1 VSTDFQ
7 QARVTLGARL
17 QELRAEAGHNQR
29 QLAERLGWP
38 QSKVSKLES
47 GKQTPTAEDL
57 RAWAAGVGA
66 PDAAGELVARLRGF
80 ETRYRTW
87 KRQLAAGHRARQEL
101 GSTELSR
108 SQTVRCFEPAIIPGL
123 MQTADYARCVFTK
136 NADFRETPRDTEDA
150 VRARL
155 KRQEALY
162 DRDRRSHF
170 LVWEAALHTLL
181 SPRQIMASQLDRL
194 GGLIGLDTVSLGII
208 PLRAPMRRSPGHGFM
223 IYDERL
229 VTVETLNTE
238 MWLDDAA
245 DVQLYLKAWEWLN
258 DTAVFGR
265 QARRLIALAQAAL
278 EAP

>member
-1 VSTDFQ
+1 MSTDFQ

-17 QELRAEAGHNQR
+17 QELRAEAGITGR

-38 QSKVSKLES
+38 QSKVSKLET

-57 RAWAAGVGA
+57 RAWADGVGA
-66 PDAAGELVARLRGF
+66 PDVAAELVARLRGF

-87 KRQLAAGHRARQEL
+87 KRQLASGHRARQEL
-101 GSTELSR
+101 GTTELSR
-108 SQTVRCFEPAIIPGL
+108 SQTVCCYEPAIIPGL
-123 MQTADYARCVFTK
+123 MQTADYARCVFTR

-265 QARRLIALAQAAL
+265 QARHLISLAQAAL